1 MPSSA
6 ARPRKAGDNEEPEIN
21 DGHVNKYEVTTWG
34 GNALFQDLTT
44 PSGQT
49 CQVRLP
55 GVQRLMAA
63 GILEDADTLSTM
75 VDKKHIKRVAGKQQ
89 VDGDSLLKDP
99 KNLVSVLR
107 TVDKVVAHMVVQPT
121 VKRPIILVPDP
132 NVPGDVMIERPL
144 PEEDRDPK
152 VVYTDDIDMTDRMYI
167 FQFAVGGTTDVEQFR
182 SKLATAVGSME
193 TLQDVS
199 L

>member
-75 VDKKHIKRVAGKQQ
+75 VDKKHIRRVNGKDQ
-89 VDGDSLLKDP
+89 VNGDSLLKDP

-121 VKRPIILVPDP
+121 VKRPVIIGMDDE
-132 NVPGDVMIERPL
+132 GKETEKPL

-152 VVYTDDIDMTDRMYI
+152 IVYTDDIDMTDRMYI

-182 SKLATAVGSME
+182 SKLAKAVGSME